1 MVEEPNLTDD
11 QISKSLSLYGFSA
24 SAPVC
29 DQIRTY
35 IGLLLRWN
43 QKISLTAIVDRS
55 EVLRLHFGESVFA
68 VKNVPAEKGRLAD
81 VGSGA
86 GFPGIPIAMASPQIQ
101 ATLIEPN
108 QRKAAFLSEVVRSL
122 KLPNVIV
129 LRSRIEDVDPKPM
142 AFDFITARAVGQHE
156 ELLRCASR
164 FLTRSGKLVLWVGG
178 EDAKDLPC
186 SAGWLW
192 RHPILIP
199 QSRSRVLLVG
209 SPARRDD

>member
-11 QISKSLSLYGFSA
+11 QISKSLWSYGFFA
-24 SAPVC
+24 SAPFC

-35 IGLLLRWN
+35 IGFLLRWN

-55 EVLRLHFGESVFA
+55 EVLRMHFGESVFA
-68 VKNVPAEKGRLAD
+68 VKQVPVEKGRLAD

-86 GFPGIPIAMASPQIQ
+86 GFPGIPIAMASPQVQ

-108 QRKAAFLSEVVRSL
+108 KRKATFLSEVVRSL

-129 LRSRIEDVDPKPM
+129 LRSRIEDVDPKAV
-142 AFDFITARAVGQHE
+142 AFDFITARAVGRHV

-164 FLTRSGKLVLWVGG
+164 YLTRSGTLVLWVGR
-178 EDAKDLPC
+178 EDAKDLPR
-186 SAGWLW
+186 SMGWLW
-192 RHPILIP
+192 RHPIPIP

-209 SPARRDD
+209 SPERRDR